1 MKHHSPS
8 PDSLGPHLLG
18 DPFRGVFDCDPWAAD
33 GRDPATG
40 VIRTPLG
47 PPHVH
52 KELSDGSFHLGPQI
66 AHRLTWWLSEMRLRA
81 HLTQTELAEEMCTT
95 QAAVAKW
102 ETGRT
107 LISLDRLARF
117 SDVTRCGVALYFDF
131 GGPIHR
137 RAMWL

>member
-1 MKHHSPS
+1 MK
-8 PDSLGPHLLG
+8 PHAPNPQFG
-18 DPFRGVFDCDPWAAD
+18 RDPFRGVFDRDPWAAD

-40 VIRTPLG
+40 VIWSPLG
-47 PPHVH
+47 PPHVR
-52 KELSDGSFHLGPQI
+52 KELQDGSFQVGPQI
-66 AHRLTWWLSEMRLRA
+66 AHRLTWWLAEMRLRA
-81 HLTQTELAEEMCTT
+81 NLTQAELAEEMCTT

-117 SDVTRCGVALYFDF
+117 GDVTRCAVALYFDI
-131 GGPIHR
+131 GLPIDR